1 MNAQA
6 SGERRS
12 PPGMNDVAIGPGATA
27 FTRIL
32 RCDSSTASAFV
43 SIFTPPFDA
52 L

>member
-1 MNAQA
+1 MN
-6 SGERRS
+6 
-12 PPGMNDVAIGPGATA
+12 PVAIAPGATA

-32 RCDSSTASAFV
+32 WCASSTANALV